1 MDRARWERG
10 LSRAVRWLPGE
21 VRARLRHWYDALVP
35 AAGASSAAPAEVD
48 GAYAARAQREREI
61 FAGQAQVHD
70 LPPIF
75 HYWSNTH
82 LRPELERYGFSNPDQ
97 FYARFLAEAARRC
110 AGRPARFISIGS
122 GNCDTEV
129 RVAGLLRE
137 LGVHE
142 FTLECLD
149 LNPEML
155 ARGRE
160 LARAAGVGAQ
170 VMPVEGDFN
179 RWRAQGRYDA
189 VMANQSLH
197 HVLELEHLFASIHDA
212 LTDAGSFV
220 VSDMIG
226 RNGHMLWP
234 EARALVDAYWAELPD
249 AYRWN
254 VQLGR
259 HEARFEDWDCS
270 REGFE
275 GIRAQDILPLLRT
288 RFGFEFFLAFGN
300 LVDPFVGRSFGPHF
314 DPSLERDRRLV
325 DRIHARDEAELRAGT
340 IRPTH
345 LLAVLRRDPGVATVH
360 RPFLAPADCERPT
373 SSVALAPEPH
383 ARRCAACHAISRID
397 LVGPIEPT
405 QSGEFHT
412 RDFRLVHCRRCDCV
426 RLEPA
431 PTDADLRAMY
441 QDAVQFSD
449 ETYSSAERIEAML
462 RYYGQCL
469 DQLGMMPADGGA
481 SLEVGA
487 GRAWVSRAI
496 KARNPGVLTVAQD
509 VTSECAS
516 ECPWVDRY
524 VVGTVGEL
532 DRARPF
538 QLISLTHVIEHLVDP
553 QAMLRDLASRLAPGG
568 RIFVTAPFRPSG
580 WHAGDGIAKWRD
592 YSYLHVPAHVS
603 YLSRAWFELAAESAG
618 LVLVHWDA
626 GHEDGQA
633 FEAVLQHVVRPD

>member
-1 MDRARWERG
+1 MDRVRWERG
-10 LSRAVRWLPGE
+10 LSRAVRWLPGG
-21 VRARLRHWYDALVP
+21 VRRRLRHWYDAVLAEQHV
-35 AAGASSAAPAEVD
+35 GAAAPVEID
-48 GAYAARAQREREI
+48 GDYAARAQREREI
-61 FAGQAQVHD
+61 FAGQEQVHD
-70 LPPIF
+70 LPRIF

-82 LRPELERYGFSNPDQ
+82 LRPELERFGFSNPDQ
-97 FYARFLAEAARRC
+97 FFARFLAEAAQRC

-129 RVAGLLRE
+129 RVAGLLRG

-149 LNPEML
+149 LNPAML

-160 LARAAGVGAQ
+160 LARAAGVDAQ
-170 VMPVEGDFN
+170 VVPVEGDFN
-179 RWRAQGRYDA
+179 HWHAQGRYDA

-197 HVLELEHLFASIHDA
+197 HVLALEHLFDAIHA
-212 LTDAGSFV
+212 GLTDAGSFV

-234 EARALVDAYWAELPD
+234 ESRPLVDAYWAGLPD
-249 AYRWN
+249 SFRWN
-254 VQLGR
+254 CQLAR
-259 HEARFEDWDCS
+259 LEERFEDWDCS

-275 GIRAQDILPLLRT
+275 GIRAQDILPLLRS
-288 RFGFEFFLAFGN
+288 RFGFEFFFGFGN
-300 LVDPFVGRSFGPHF
+300 LVDPFIGRSFGPHF
-314 DPSLERDRRLV
+314 DPALERDRCLV

-340 IRPTH
+340 IRPAH
-345 LLAVLRRDPGVATVH
+345 MLAVLRRAPGTATVH

-373 SSVALAPEPH
+373 ASAVLAPDPR
-383 ARRCAACHAISRID
+383 ARRCPACHAISRID
-397 LVGPIEPT
+397 PVGPLEPT
-405 QSGEFHT
+405 QAGTFHT
-412 RDFRLVHCRRCDCV
+412 RDFALVHCRRCDCV

-441 QDAVQFSD
+441 ADAVQFSD
-449 ETYSSAERIEAML
+449 DTYSSPERIEAML

-469 DQLGMMPADGGA
+469 DQLGMMPAAGGA

-496 KARNPGVLTVAQD
+496 KARNPGILTVAQD
-509 VTSECAS
+509 VTAECATD
-516 ECPWVDRY
+516 CPWVDDY
-524 VVGTVGEL
+524 VVGAVGDL

-553 QAMLRDLASRLAPGG
+553 QAMLRELAARLAPGG

-580 WHAGDGIAKWRD
+580 WRAGDGIAKWLD
-592 YSYLHVPAHVS
+592 YPYLHVPAHVS
-603 YLSRAWFELAAESAG
+603 YLSRAWFDLAAEAAG
-618 LVLVHWDA
+618 LVLAHWDA

-633 FEAVLQHVVRPD
+633 FEALLVRPD